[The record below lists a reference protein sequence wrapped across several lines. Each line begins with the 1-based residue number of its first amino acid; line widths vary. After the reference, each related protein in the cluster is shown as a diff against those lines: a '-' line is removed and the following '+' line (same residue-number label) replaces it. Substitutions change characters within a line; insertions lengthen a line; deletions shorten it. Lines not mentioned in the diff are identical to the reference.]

1 MKLIFTAV
9 LSILFFTGN
18 ADACMVKTNDIFFK
32 IDTNGDGLL
41 TYNEVSAQPDIV
53 RFTNLYYRDSFY
65 LADINSDG
73 VLNIQEYL
81 ANEEDVY

>member
-9 LSILFFTGN
+9 FSILIFAGI
-18 ADACMVKTNDIFFK
+18 ADACTVKANDTFVK
-32 IDTNGDGLL
+32 IDTNGDGVL
-41 TYNEVSAQPDIV
+41 TYNEVSSQPDIV